1 MCRNGAERHGQ
12 ERSDV
17 PRRGATGGEHQM
29 LGHERI
35 ETTQIYTHVH
45 IDALREVHARC
56 HPHGHLGPDR
66 DMHGRIT
73 PSENIDADF
82 ASHESTEPL
91 NAAAMTTV
99 SEQALLITAN
109 QAVMPRPWHPQD
121 PPEDDPPAGNAPKS
135 PTPPPKPPTDSNSH
149 NPLPSSESRKD
160 SLPAKTACVTFY
172 LYRHYDPVTGRW
184 PSRDPIEEV
193 GGINLYGFVGNDPV
207 RRLDFLGRKIVA
219 VVIPKPEEISSHTG
233 DSVEWNT
240 DPFYINVAR
249 RLTNSIRDAVEKKRG
264 EFDNAILELR
274 DVTPSKWTQNWKFT
288 IDGKEIIEPIAEAKH
303 LIRRELDSQA
313 YVRYVDASTYQTFFN
328 TNLVG
333 LGLDT
338 KDYDSKFLAVHG
350 SEGGHGIILSDGS
363 FVLRPTNL
371 HGFSWC
377 SCHYRGMGRV
387 EETIYE
393 GSVSVDKENCTVK
406 LTPFKMDVR
415 SIDF

>member
-1 MCRNGAERHGQ
+1 MT
-12 ERSDV
+12 
-17 PRRGATGGEHQM
+17 PT
-29 LGHERI
+29 RI
-35 ETTQIYTHVH
+35 MTK
-45 IDALREVHARC
+45 R
-56 HPHGHLGPDR
+56 PP
-66 DMHGRIT
+66 
-73 PSENIDADF
+73 PPKADL
-82 ASHESTEPL
+82 ASPWSCDSL
-91 NAAAMTTV
+91 DAAAMTTACHPKAP
-99 SEQALLITAN
+99 SPGPR
-109 QAVMPRPWHPQD
+109 AVPARPSPPEE
-121 PPEDDPPAGNAPKS
+121 PPEDAPPAGSAR
-135 PTPPPKPPTDSNSH
+135 KPPQSPPGSPAGKNSC
-149 NPLPSSESRKD
+149 NRQNTNGLQCESGRVG
-160 SLPAKTACVTFY
+160 SGGVTYY